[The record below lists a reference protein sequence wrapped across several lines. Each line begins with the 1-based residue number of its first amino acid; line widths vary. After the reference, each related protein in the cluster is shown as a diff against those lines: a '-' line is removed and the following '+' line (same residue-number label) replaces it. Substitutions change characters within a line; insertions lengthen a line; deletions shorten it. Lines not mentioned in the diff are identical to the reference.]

1 MIYTITSKGMEVDMQ
16 FFPHDALPEI
26 PEVGLLFELPP
37 DFENLTYLGAG
48 PEENYIDRC
57 NATQI
62 GLYNTTVTDLY
73 TDYLKPQECGN
84 RTGVRYATLVGQKKV
99 FSLVAEPVMEL
110 NVSHWLPKEIENTWH
125 GKDLPPVTKTVVRCI
140 ARQQG
145 VGGYDSWGAHCNEK
159 YKNKTDKTYRL
170 KFQIRF

>member
-1 MIYTITSKGMEVDMQ
+1 MERQRNGIIAHQKPV
-16 FFPHDALPEI
+16 
-26 PEVGLLFELPP
+26 
-37 DFENLTYLGAG
+37 AG